1 MKYKY
6 LLTQPYFDDDE
17 QQKLMECLKSKWV
30 TQGPMTEQFEKLFM
44 QKHGGDYAIAVCNCT
59 AGLHMAMMALEITI
73 GDEVLVP
80 AYTWITSA
88 NCIEYVGAKAV
99 LVDVKDD
106 FNLDPGKMEA
116 AITENT
122 KAVVVV
128 HEFGRA
134 AAMNEIMAIAK
145 KNHLKVIE
153 DCACAIGTK
162 YKGKPVGT
170 IGDIGVFSF
179 HPRKVITT
187 GEGGMCIT
195 SNEKLAKKLDS
206 LRNHGL
212 SVDTSDDNYGKPFY
226 MGEYKILGYNLR
238 LSDIQAAVGVAQID
252 KLDRLL
258 IERKKCAENYFEM
271 LKDCDM
277 IKLPQNETDYG
288 STFQSFV
295 ILLKPGMEETRN
307 RVMIE
312 LQRQG
317 IQTKQGTH
325 AVHRLGYY
333 REKYGIKPEDY
344 PVAAYCEDCSIT
356 LPIFPGMTK
365 EDQKS
370 IIERLLEA
378 LKL

>member
-238 LSDIQAAVGVAQID
+238 LSDIQAAVGVAQMD

-295 ILLKPGMEETRN
+295 ILLKPGMEKTRN

-344 PVAAYCEDCSIT
+344 PVASYCEDCSIT